1 MSTVRIRERGQ
12 VTIPSSIRKDLC
24 LGENDTLN
32 MVKIDEMLIL
42 TPRKPFGDA
51 VAKKVESAMKRKGMT
66 LDDLLGNLK
75 DQRRKYSREAHAKA
89 KA

>member
-1 MSTVRIRERGQ
+1 MPTVRIRERGQ
-12 VTIPSSIRKDLC
+12 VTIPSSFRKDLG

-75 DQRRKYSREAHAKA
+75 DQRRKYSREAHAKT

>member
-1 MSTVRIRERGQ
+1 MPTVRIRERGQ
-12 VTIPSSIRKDLC
+12 VTIPFSFRKDLG

-51 VAKKVESAMKRKGMT
+51 VARKVESAMRRKGLT
-66 LDDLLGNLK
+66 LDDLLANLK
-75 DQRRKYSREAHAKA
+75 EQRKKYASETHGKTKA
-89 KA
+89 

>member
-1 MSTVRIRERGQ
+1 MKVVKWRPFGIARSQ
-12 VTIPSSIRKDLC
+12 PDRKDLG

-51 VAKKVESAMKRKGMT
+51 VARKVESAMKRKGLT

-75 DQRRKYSREAHAKA
+75 EQRKKYSREAHAKA
-89 KA
+89 KV

>member
-1 MSTVRIRERGQ
+1 MPTVRIRERGQ
-12 VTIPSSIRKDLC
+12 VTIPSSFRKDLG

-51 VAKKVESAMKRKGMT
+51 VARKVESAMKRKGMT

-75 DQRRKYSREAHAKA
+75 AQRRKYSREAHAKA